1 MDENKQT
8 GEAASDLPEQLNIEA
23 FPAEETEAAPEPE
36 SPVPE
41 AQPAKSGKK
50 PARRQ
55 SRLVRRIMAAIL
67 TILLVILAILVFV
80 FREDLSGEGLRRI
93 FGRENSVTPA
103 REAFTY
109 ETGAEQVFA
118 PAGDGLAV
126 ASSSSVQLL
135 NAKGQT
141 VFKQVVSFDVPAVF
155 ACEETALFCDLSG
168 TEFIV
173 AGMDGESRTLS
184 SGDDSREIRTA
195 DMNASGWFTLVTEE
209 PGYKGLVS
217 VYNAACEKQ
226 YEWWSGAGYVL
237 RAAVSPDNKTLGV
250 LTVESEGT
258 ILRFFALNSETPL
271 AEMTFSGTL
280 VYDLSFVGNN
290 TVRAVGDTGFYLIS
304 TNGTL
309 RSNYDL
315 GGRYLLEYDFGSES
329 FTALFVSD
337 YRGGG
342 GGTLLTLDAQGKVLA
357 EQALERDV
365 VSLSASGKQLL
376 VMTGGGLV
384 LYDSGLVRQYAN
396 ETLMTARRAILRP
409 SGDILLLSAYSA
421 ERFSF

>member
-1 MDENKQT
+1 MDENT
-8 GEAASDLPEQLNIEA
+8 RTAAEAAEQTEQPNISSA
-23 FPAEETEAAPEPE
+23 APDAPEPE
-36 SPVPE
+36 REQKERS
-41 AQPAKSGKK
+41 AKQKETGG
-50 PARRQ
+50 R
-55 SRLVRRIMAAIL
+55 SRLLRRIMAGIL
-67 TILLVILAILVFV
+67 TALLIALAILVFV
-80 FREDLSGEGLRRI
+80 FRDELTGESLRRA
-93 FGRENSVTPA
+93 FGRENSVSPA

-126 ASSSSVQLL
+126 ACSSSVQLL

-141 VFKQVVSFDVPAVF
+141 VFKQVVSFDTPAVF
-155 ACEETALFCDLSG
+155 ACEDRALFCDLDG
-168 TEFIV
+168 TVCIS
-173 AGMDGESRTLS
+173 AGIDGESVTID
-184 SGDDSREIRTA
+184 SGDANRGIITA
-195 DMNASGWFTLVTEE
+195 DMNQNGWFALVTAE

-237 RAAVSPDNKTLGV
+237 RAVLSPDNRQLAV

-258 ILRFFALNSETPL
+258 ILRFFPLNSDTPRSELTL
-271 AEMTFSGTL
+271 AGDL
-280 VYDLSFVGNN
+280 IYDLSFLNAS
-290 TVRAVGDTGFYLIS
+290 TVRAVGDEGLFIVNQDGVIRGQYSLE
-304 TNGTL
+304 
-309 RSNYDL
+309 
-315 GGRYLLEYDFGSES
+315 GRYLLDYSFGSTS

-342 GGTLLTLDAQGKVLA
+342 GGTLLTLDDSGKLLA
-357 EQALERDV
+357 SQALDRDV
-365 VSLSASGKQLL
+365 VSMSASGRQLL

-384 LYDSGLVRQYAN
+384 LYDSALVRQYAN

-409 SGDILLLSAYSA
+409 AGDILLLSAYAA